1 MSYVII
7 LLSILVGSGIVGA
20 TFAYFIRAR
29 KQEEAGG
36 VSNIASAAAPVPV
49 AEEVKAIGEQIERA
63 MSDQRL
69 QGETQRQ
76 LIAQKLESVRHSV
89 EAQKNQVQGL
99 RSEFLHESRRRDEEI
114 ATIRQQIGTIQETV
128 GLPASTQAALPPAT
142 PPAPPAGVSPQAEPE
157 ETFSFPLPDPTL
169 AAPEPAPEPDQ
180 PTAFEETVFAQSTT
194 PAPAPAQ
201 APSPP
206 SMPTF
211 EEATFSEEI
220 FSTPSAA
227 STHEPDVMQPAAPPM
242 GPEPVAAPGPAEAPA
257 FEDTFAEATFSEAT
271 FSGTGFSDASQDDTV
286 FSEGAFEDFAAD
298 SAPPSAAPVEEPPVV
313 SPEADPFATAPL
325 YDENV
330 GGDSAS
336 SSDLFESWSPEPVA
350 PPRPSAPPASSHRPA
365 EAVAVETPPPFDT
378 QHTAWISRP
387 SSEPDAIQTASADE
401 FINAASFDEAPAPP
415 SFDAPSFD
423 TPAFDAPALDAA
435 PTAFSADSLID
446 LDSLMPPTAA
456 PPTATE
462 EPTPTTGFTM
472 APVPVSHA
480 PATPPSP
487 AAEADPEPFASDAP
501 TGVAAEPD
509 LTPTPTP
516 PSDAFA
522 APEDTVLS
530 FDAFNTAVAE
540 PADAPEVEP
549 ELAYEVPEG
558 AEDLT
563 VIASVDEDVQRL
575 LYIAGVRTLEE
586 IAQWGRGEARRIS
599 SQVNVSEDTIMN
611 QWVFEAQAALF
622 NRYSQ
627 QG

>member
-7 LLSILVGSGIVGA
+7 FLAILVGSGIVGA

-128 GLPASTQAALPPAT
+128 GLPASTQAALPPAM
-142 PPAPPAGVSPQAEPE
+142 PPAPPAGVTPQAEPE
-157 ETFSFPLPDPTL
+157 ETFSFPLPDPKL
-169 AAPEPAPEPDQ
+169 ASPEPAPEPSE
-180 PTAFEETVFAQSTT
+180 PAPFEETVFAPSMI
-194 PAPAPAQ
+194 PAP
-201 APSPP
+201 PST
-206 SMPTF
+206 PTF
-211 EEATFSEEI
+211 EEATFSEEV
-220 FSTPSAA
+220 FSVPAA
-227 STHEPDVMQPAAPPM
+227 AQTQEPDVMQPAAPPVK
-242 GPEPVAAPGPAEAPA
+242 PEPIAAPAPA
-257 FEDTFAEATFSEAT
+257 EDTFAEATFSETT
-271 FSGTGFSDASQDDTV
+271 FSGTGFSDASQNDSV
-286 FSEGAFEDFAAD
+286 FAEGTFEGFTPSAAD
-298 SAPPSAAPVEEPPVV
+298 SAPPPPAPLEEPPVV

-325 YDENV
+325 YDDTV

-350 PPRPSAPPASSHRPA
+350 PPRPSAPAGPSHRPA
-365 EAVAVETPPPFDT
+365 EAAAVEPPPAFDT
-378 QHTAWISRP
+378 QHAAWISRP
-387 SSEPDAIQTASADE
+387 SSEPAAIRTASADE
-401 FINAASFDEAPAPP
+401 FIDASAPEPAT
-415 SFDAPSFD
+415 FDAPS
-423 TPAFDAPALDAA
+423 PDAPSFEPPARSEA

-446 LDSLMPPTAA
+446 LDSLMPSTSAPTAPEAA
-456 PPTATE
+456 PSAASPK
-462 EPTPTTGFTM
+462 TTFTM
-472 APVPVSHA
+472 APVPVPHA
-480 PATPPSP
+480 PAPAAHEATPPSP
-487 AAEADPEPFASDAP
+487 VAETAP
-501 TGVAAEPD
+501 
-509 LTPTPTP
+509 
-516 PSDAFA
+516 DAFA
-522 APEDTVLS
+522 RDMPPGGASEPNLTPMPAPPATPEAADTEPS
-530 FDAFNTAVAE
+530 FDAFNTVAANA
-540 PADAPEVEP
+540 ADAPDPEP
-549 ELAYEVPEG
+549 KLAYEVPEG

>member
-1 MSYVII
+1 MSYIII
-7 LLSILVGSGIVGA
+7 LLAILVGSGIVGA

-128 GLPASTQAALPPAT
+128 GLPASTQAALPPA
-142 PPAPPAGVSPQAEPE
+142 PPAAIASRAEEE

-169 AAPEPAPEPDQ
+169 ASPEPAPTPSEPV
-180 PTAFEETVFAQSTT
+180 PFEETIFAQSTT
-194 PAPAPAQ
+194 P
-201 APSPP
+201 PST
-206 SMPTF
+206 PTF
-211 EEATFSEEI
+211 EEATFSEEV
-220 FSTPSAA
+220 FDAAPSAP
-227 STHEPDVMQPAAPPM
+227 TQEPDVM
-242 GPEPVAAPGPAEAPA
+242 EPVATQLADVPFAPPAPAEAPV
-257 FEDTFAEATFSEAT
+257 FEDAFSDATFTEAS
-271 FSGTGFSDASQDDTV
+271 FSGTGFSEASTDDTV
-286 FSEGAFEDFAAD
+286 FSEGAFGDMTPTAAD
-298 SAPPSAAPVEEPPVV
+298 SAPARPAPVEEAPVV

-325 YDENV
+325 YDEPV

-350 PPRPSAPPASSHRPA
+350 PPRPFAPAASSPRPA
-365 EAVAVETPPPFDT
+365 EAAMAEAQPSFDA

-401 FINAASFDEAPAPP
+401 FIDAPAPSAYDDP
-415 SFDAPSFD
+415 SFDDVPE
-423 TPAFDAPALDAA
+423 
-435 PTAFSADSLID
+435 AFSPDSLID
-446 LDSLMPPTAA
+446 LDSLMPPTSAPAPAVPPQSAPPDDDDAA
-456 PPTATE
+456 PAAREEQPTAPELVATAL
-462 EPTPTTGFTM
+462 TM
-472 APVPVSHA
+472 APVP
-480 PATPPSP
+480 PPP
-487 AAEADPEPFASDAP
+487 AAPLEAGPDPTASSAPTGNDPTTQDLAPTFAPVSEAADAMPSFDDFAAPSSAEDPEPE
-501 TGVAAEPD
+501 TG
-509 LTPTPTP
+509 
-516 PSDAFA
+516 
-522 APEDTVLS
+522 PE
-530 FDAFNTAVAE
+530 
-540 PADAPEVEP
+540 
-549 ELAYEVPEG
+549 YEVPEG